1 MQWKEKYN
9 KIVNGFC
16 LMSSDNII
24 ANVNLERPS
33 FADILIPNE
42 KATGDVMFA
51 MKLDETK
58 ASEEDYKNFCYY
70 VFELNGYNPDDYL
83 GTSDDDKEK
92 GEEDMELNKI
102 KKLLK
107 TYGASDNEINNFISD
122 LQEDKEEIE
131 EDEDFNYLDSETMNK
146 LKADDKGKDII
157 MNAPTM
163 KREELKKLV
172 KEYLSKE

>member
-9 KIVNGFC
+9 KILNGFC

-33 FADILIPNE
+33 FANILIPNE
-42 KATGDVMFA
+42 KATEDVMFA

-58 ASEEDYKNFCYY
+58 ASEKDYKDFCYY

-83 GTSDDDKEK
+83 GVSVGDEE
-92 GEEDMELNKI
+92 GEENMKLNKI

-107 TYGASDNEINNFISD
+107 DYGASDKEIANFIND

-146 LKADDKGKDII
+146 LRADDKGKDII
-157 MNAPTM
+157 MNAPSM
-163 KREELKKLV
+163 KKEELKKLV
-172 KEYLSKE
+172 KEYLKG

>member
-1 MQWKEKYN
+1 MSLMNDYIEKFGELPPLVATKHYEDDFYQELY
-9 KIVNGFC
+9 KK
-16 LMSSDNII
+16 
-24 ANVNLERPS
+24 ALERGNRMTGEDRDKALENEEYDIDFKS
-33 FADILIPNE
+33 F
-42 KATGDVMFA
+42 
-51 MKLDETK
+51 
-58 ASEEDYKNFCYY
+58 
-70 VFELNGYNPDDYL
+70 
-83 GTSDDDKEK
+83 EK
-92 GEEDMELNKI
+92 GDDDMELNKI